1 MFLLPHMCECN
12 PLFSLVVVTNLAV
25 YISHAL
31 FFATSFNV
39 INTERSVVQHC
50 VCVSEIFK

>member
-1 MFLLPHMCECN
+1 MFLLPHMFECN
-12 PLFSLVVVTNLAV
+12 PLFSLVVVINIAV
-25 YISHAL
+25 YIPHTL

-50 VCVSEIFK
+50 VCVYEIFK